1 MTMPL
6 EPVKARASTNILLSD
21 YAAKAGAAL
30 DRQDGPG

>member
-6 EPVKARASTNILLSD
+6 EPVKARASTNIFLD
-21 YAAKAGAAL
+21 YAAKAGAAP